1 MWFFNDLKLNL
12 NLYDM
17 INEKNRPAAHVINN
31 NDGKPAANDSLS
43 KVSIKDML
51 SGVKDYDGN
60 NYFQE
65 SQVWEQFNS
74 LS

>member
-1 MWFFNDLKLNL
+1 
-12 NLYDM
+12 M

-51 SGVKDYDGN
+51 SGVKDYEAN
-60 NYFQE
+60 SYFQE
-65 SQVWEQFNS
+65 SQV
-74 LS
+74 